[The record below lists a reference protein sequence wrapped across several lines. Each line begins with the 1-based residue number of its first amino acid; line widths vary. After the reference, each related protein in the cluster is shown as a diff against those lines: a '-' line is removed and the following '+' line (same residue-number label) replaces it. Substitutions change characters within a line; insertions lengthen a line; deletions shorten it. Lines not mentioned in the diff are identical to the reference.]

1 MMKAIT
7 DRLRVFVFGIAV
19 AFLGLWNPG
28 KTLIAVNNVLNR
40 YEEVDAEID
49 RLHK

>member
-28 KTLIAVNNVLNR
+28 KTLIAVNAVLNR
-40 YEEVDAEID
+40 QDWVDAEID
-49 RLHK
+49 RVSK